1 MARQEILNAVTSY
14 FHKQLKQNK
23 QAMQYLLSR
32 GLSEELIDYFH
43 IGYADGNLK
52 PFIELHKYSL
62 EDILDAKLMIEY
74 DGKYI
79 DFFRNRIMLPITMF
93 GNTLY
98 MSGRDI
104 TNKAERKYL
113 NLAMPNS
120 VFINE
125 ELLSKKPKYVI
136 LTEGFMD
143 CYTLIM
149 HGYPA
154 IGIAGCNRK
163 KKGLLEKLMN
173 IPAIYIMFDTDKN
186 GAGLRG
192 ANNTAYQ
199 LCKLGHK
206 SVKVINLPAMGQD
219 KMDINNMCLETQSTF
234 SQLIKELLIQQTAT
248 FNSTHLYQQMLNE
261 EMSKPIKVN
270 DMSIEETINIYQ
282 KHLQLQVVGNKLMR
296 CSCPFHNET
305 NPSFTIYLDNGFAL
319 CYGCDKRFINGRE
332 FEEEYLRLQKA
343 KEIFK

>member
-1 MARQEILNAVTSY
+1 MARQEILNAVTS
-14 FHKQLKQNK
+14 
-23 QAMQYLLSR
+23 
-32 GLSEELIDYFH
+32 YFH

-52 PFIELHKYSL
+52 PFIERHKYSL

-143 CYTLIM
+143 
-149 HGYPA
+149 
-154 IGIAGCNRK
+154 
-163 KKGLLEKLMN
+163 
-173 IPAIYIMFDTDKN
+173 
-186 GAGLRG
+186 
-192 ANNTAYQ
+192 
-199 LCKLGHK
+199 
-206 SVKVINLPAMGQD
+206 
-219 KMDINNMCLETQSTF
+219 
-234 SQLIKELLIQQTAT
+234 
-248 FNSTHLYQQMLNE
+248 
-261 EMSKPIKVN
+261 
-270 DMSIEETINIYQ
+270 
-282 KHLQLQVVGNKLMR
+282 
-296 CSCPFHNET
+296 
-305 NPSFTIYLDNGFAL
+305 
-319 CYGCDKRFINGRE
+319 
-332 FEEEYLRLQKA
+332 
-343 KEIFK
+343 

>member
-1 MARQEILNAVTSY
+1 MAKQEILNTVTSY
-14 FHKQLKQNK
+14 FHKQLKNNK
-23 QAMQYLLSR
+23 QAMDYLLCR
-32 GLSEELIDYFH
+32 GMSEELIDYFK

-52 PFIELHKYSL
+52 PFIEHYKYTL
-62 EDILDAKLMIEY
+62 DDILDAKLMIEY

-98 MSGRDI
+98 MSGRDLS
-104 TNKAERKYL
+104 NKAERKYL

-143 CYTLIM
+143 CYTLVM

-173 IPAIYIMFDTDKN
+173 IPSIYIMFDTDKN

-206 SVKVINLPAMGQD
+206 CVKVVSLPAMGQD
-219 KMDINNMCLETQSTF
+219 KMDINNMYLESKSTF
-234 SQLIKELLIQQTAT
+234 ADLIKELLIQQTLT
-248 FNSTHLYQQMLNE
+248 FNSSNLYQQMLKE
-261 EMSKPIKVN
+261 EISKPIKIN
-270 DMSIEETINIYQ
+270 DVSLEETIKIYQ

-296 CSCPFHNET
+296 CPCPFHNET

-319 CYGCDKRFINGRE
+319 CYGCDKRFINGKE
-332 FEEEYLRLQKA
+332 FEEEYLLHKKA